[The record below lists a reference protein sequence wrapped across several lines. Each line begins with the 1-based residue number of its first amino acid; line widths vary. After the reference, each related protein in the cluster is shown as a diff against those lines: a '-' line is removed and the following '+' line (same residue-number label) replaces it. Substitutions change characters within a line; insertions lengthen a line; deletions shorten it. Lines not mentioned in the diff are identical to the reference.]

1 MMEPIMRDT
10 ETLNGSV
17 ATVVKHTKMTCDPRS
32 FCGKGLSMDLS
43 SEEILACVAKCAGDV
58 PFFVV
63 SADGQVVS
71 ASPGTQALNG
81 ATVQLG
87 AHSCALHEDQW
98 TDFPGFTTLSEAS
111 KEAVS
116 VTFQSGEIKSFSLH
130 AFPIPE
136 QNPSIFLLRFET
148 RAHRSDEGGL
158 LVQDPMS
165 LEGTIH
171 THGLWT
177 RAPEMKEMFRILEQ
191 AAISEVTVLV
201 RGESGVGKEH
211 VARALHDRSRRSAGP
226 FVAVNCAA
234 LMPSLLESE
243 LFGHVKGAFTGA
255 VRARAG
261 LFEQANK
268 GTIFLDEIAE
278 MPLELQAKLLRV
290 LQERKITPVGGT
302 QSREVDVRIISATHR
317 SLRQAVLEGQFRED
331 LMYRL
336 RVVPLFIPPLRERS
350 GDVELLLCV
359 FIRQQLAGGQ
369 GRFRKIHPDAMR
381 ALLDY
386 SWPGNVR
393 ELRNV
398 IEYATVVAQTDVLCV
413 EDLPPEFRDP
423 ESPRSAKSLSVP
435 EKKEE
440 VFPEEAQTIIDA
452 LRRCQGNRQEAA
464 KLLGMHRTTLWRKIR
479 QFRIEE
485 SMNI

>member
-1 MMEPIMRDT
+1 M
-10 ETLNGSV
+10 NV
-17 ATVVKHTKMTCDPRS
+17 
-32 FCGKGLSMDLS
+32 S
-43 SEEILACVAKCAGDV
+43 SQEILNCVALCAGDV
-58 PFFVV
+58 PFFVL
-63 SADGQVVS
+63 STKGKIIS
-71 ASPGTQALNG
+71 ASPGTLKFRKATIRGEEFECRVKGKRWSAVPDLTHFNG
-81 ATVQLG
+81 GQSIPVSVQLESG
-87 AHSCALHEDQW
+87 
-98 TDFPGFTTLSEAS
+98 
-111 KEAVS
+111 
-116 VTFQSGEIKSFSLH
+116 QSLRYSLH

-136 QNPSIFLLRFET
+136 EDPSILLLRFEPT
-148 RAHRSDEGGL
+148 DSDAQEGGL
-158 LVQDPMS
+158 LIEDPRS

-171 THGLWT
+171 DHGLWT
-177 RAPEMKEMFRILEQ
+177 RSVAMKEMFRILEQ

-211 VARALHDRSRRSAGP
+211 VARGLHDRSGRKDGP

-255 VRARAG
+255 VRARTG
-261 LFEQANK
+261 LFEQANR

-278 MPLELQAKLLRV
+278 MPLELQSKLLRV

-317 SLRQAVLEGQFRED
+317 SLRQAVLDGQFRED

-336 RVVPLFIPPLRERS
+336 RVVPLFIPPLRERK

-359 FIRQQLAGGQ
+359 FIHQKRAGGK

-398 IEYATVVAQTDVLCV
+398 IEYATVVAQSDTLTVA
-413 EDLPPEFRDP
+413 DLPPEFRDP
-423 ESPRSAKSLSVP
+423 ESPRSAQSLNLQGR
-435 EKKEE
+435 EE
-440 VFPEEAQTIIDA
+440 LGLSEEAQGILETLQRFD
-452 LRRCQGNRQEAA
+452 GNRQKAA
-464 KLLGMHRTTLWRKIR
+464 DALGMHRTTLWRKIR
-479 QFRIEE
+479 QFRIDEI
-485 SMNI
+485 SMN